1 MGPLTCALVAAHEAP
16 DGSPAVVAHPFQL
29 TYTLLL
35 RLQMQRPAP
44 VGIAVPDSGRSPSHG
59 PASTQDGSTGSAGGV
74 QSLVLVGSR
83 AGGGVL
89 IAFYVCFPHRLP
101 APLVEA
107 VRDSCQ
113 RLLHRVLI
121 RPLVPKLAS
130 SGDLAAELAALR
142 RGTPGAFAVV
152 RVGTS
157 TSSLI
162 DEDLPRV
169 SSNANAL
176 ASASTAHGSNTVPQS
191 PGLDPEAADLADL
204 RLTGRIGQ
212 GGGGAV
218 YLGRM
223 GGGLEVA
230 VKLLE
235 MPESINV
242 GEMVDEAADEPGWGL
257 RVLTRGSTDGSAAS
271 DGGLGA
277 MLAAEVAR
285 QHLRARRSLL
295 ASATELAMLTSV
307 SHPHILQVYGIYTN
321 ILLEPEPPSTCG
333 GARSLRL
340 RQRTQRAVEEDD
352 DACLRDFGGYDTV
365 YTAVCM
371 TLCKLGSLA
380 SALASGDFPYRAPQA
395 ARMPSAANATPN
407 SVYLTLLE
415 VALALRYLHGRHIVH
430 RDLKPGNVLLKGRSA
445 TSSDPRGFTAKLAD
459 FGCALVMDA
468 PGTAA
473 AAGHEGASGPGTPA
487 PAGSGRYAV
496 QDSVCG
502 TLDHMAP
509 EVVRG
514 RGARITAAV
523 DVYAFGVLM
532 LEAITGGRRPFGSV
546 PPERIGRLVAAGAR
560 PLFPTWAPEP
570 YRALAEACWAHDP
583 SQRPSAAQLV
593 VAIRLQLQQQEMP
606 TGSGAVLLG
615 SPSKVVRVAGGP

>member
-1 MGPLTCALVAAHEAP
+1 MASEGRAALSTPPE
-16 DGSPAVVAHPFQL
+16 
-29 TYTLLL
+29 
-35 RLQMQRPAP
+35 
-44 VGIAVPDSGRSPSHG
+44 
-59 PASTQDGSTGSAGGV
+59 PASGIPIVLTSLHGADTGSAGGV

-89 IAFYVCFPHRLP
+89 LAFYVCFPHRLP
-101 APLVEA
+101 ASLVEA

-113 RLLHRVLI
+113 RLLQQVLI

-142 RGTPGAFAVV
+142 RGTPGTFAVGV
-152 RVGTS
+152 LPSIR
-157 TSSLI
+157 SLQQDHADADPDAAI
-162 DEDLPRV
+162 L
-169 SSNANAL
+169 
-176 ASASTAHGSNTVPQS
+176 HG

-235 MPESINV
+235 LPESIDV
-242 GEMVDEAADEPGWGL
+242 GQLVDELATEDGWGL
-257 RVLTRGSTDGSAAS
+257 RALTAGGTGAADNGSAAS

-277 MLAAEVAR
+277 KLAAEVAR

-307 SHPHILQVYGIYTN
+307 SHPHIVQVYGIYSNVT
-321 ILLEPEPPSTCG
+321 LEPEPSG
-333 GARSLRL
+333 VGRGLRL
-340 RQRTQRAVEEDD
+340 RQRTVLGLGTEDALTD
-352 DACLRDFGGYDTV
+352 DATGGLSPV

-371 TLCKLGSLA
+371 TLCELGSLA

-487 PAGSGRYAV
+487 SAGSGRYAV
-496 QDSVCG
+496 QDTVCG

-523 DVYAFGVLM
+523 DVYAFGVMM

-583 SQRPSAAQLV
+583 AQRPSAAQLV
-593 VAIRLQLQQQEMP
+593 VAIRLQLQQLQEGQSIANLV
-606 TGSGAVLLG
+606 TRHAGST
-615 SPSKVVRVAGGP
+615 R